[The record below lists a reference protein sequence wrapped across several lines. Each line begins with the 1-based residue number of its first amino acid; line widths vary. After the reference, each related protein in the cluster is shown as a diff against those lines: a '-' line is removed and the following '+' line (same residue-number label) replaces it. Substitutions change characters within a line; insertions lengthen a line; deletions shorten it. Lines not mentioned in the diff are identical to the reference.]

1 MSTSMKACARHGREH
16 SSGWMFAAAL
26 AATALAGCQTMPM
39 TSDSNVNAVSTAM
52 NNAGARPGE
61 PGCKRL
67 GGNSNTENA
76 TIGAVGGAVLGGL
89 LGSSVANTS
98 SVGTRNGALLGA
110 LGGALVGSQY
120 NKLIGMSEQ
129 PDGSVKL
136 NIPGA
141 VMFRT
146 GSAEISPEF
155 GATLASVGNTV
166 REYCGLTATIVGHT
180 DNVGAAES
188 NRRLSNERADSV
200 VSYLVRQGVRSE
212 RLRAEGHGMNE
223 PIASNATD
231 AGRAQNR
238 RVEVYVRP
246 SAQ

>member
-1 MSTSMKACARHGREH
+1 MNTSMKPCAGHGREH
-16 SSGWMFAAAL
+16 GAGWLAAAAL
-26 AATALAGCQTMPM
+26 AASALAGCQTIPT
-39 TSDSNVNAVSTAM
+39 TSDSNVNAVSTAL
-52 NNAGARPGE
+52 NNAAATPGE
-61 PGCKRL
+61 PGCKHL
-67 GGNSNTENA
+67 GGNSDARNA

-98 SVGTRNGALLGA
+98 SVGARNGALLGA

-141 VMFRT
+141 VMFRS

-155 GATLASVGNTV
+155 GTTLASVGNTV
-166 REYCGLTATIVGHT
+166 REYCGLTATIIGHT
-180 DNVGAAES
+180 DNVGGPEL
-188 NRRLSNERADSV
+188 NQRLSNERANSV
-200 VSYLVRQGVRSE
+200 VSHLVRQGVRSD
-212 RLRAEGHGMNE
+212 RLRAEGHGMGE
-223 PIASNATD
+223 PIASNASES
-231 AGRAQNR
+231 GRAQNR

>member
-1 MSTSMKACARHGREH
+1 MA
-16 SSGWMFAAAL
+16 AAAL
-26 AATALAGCQTMPM
+26 TAAALAGCQTLPT
-39 TSDSNVNAVSTAM
+39 TSDSNLNAVSTAI
-52 NNAGARPGE
+52 NNAAARPGE
-61 PGCKRL
+61 AGCKRL
-67 GGNSNTENA
+67 GGNSNGNSNAENA
-76 TIGAVGGAVLGGL
+76 SIGAVGGAVLGGL
-89 LGSSVANTS
+89 IGSSVANTS
-98 SVGTRNGALLGA
+98 AVGARNGALLGA

-129 PDGSVKL
+129 SDGSVKL

-141 VMFRT
+141 VMFRS
-146 GSAEISPEF
+146 GSAEISAEF

-246 SAQ
+246 SAP